1 MHDTSRDPRT
11 LLRAALD
18 LLDDD
23 HSLIAAAMVE
33 GALSVLEREAVA
45 APAIDA
51 IRYDGRAYGRA
62 EFSGHRSCA

>member
-1 MHDTSRDPRT
+1 MHDTLRDPRT

-18 LLDDD
+18 LLGNE

-33 GALSVLEREAVA
+33 GALSVLERDALP
-45 APAIDA
+45 APAVEA
-51 IRYDGRAYGRA
+51 IRYDGRAYRRA